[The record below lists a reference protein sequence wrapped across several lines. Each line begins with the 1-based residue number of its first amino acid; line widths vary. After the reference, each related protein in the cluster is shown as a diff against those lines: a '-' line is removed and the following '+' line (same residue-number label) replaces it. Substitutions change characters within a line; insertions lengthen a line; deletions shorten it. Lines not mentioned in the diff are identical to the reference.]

1 MITDFNFQLKN
12 VGIINDAEI
21 NLGRINIVAGDNS
34 TGKSTSS
41 KILYSFLRSNS
52 KSRKEIIKNDL
63 NNQIFDLAMD
73 LFSYDLDEESIGE
86 LKEFINSD
94 FAETDVVDS
103 FNSIKKIY
111 LKNSIKTNDLAN
123 VSKLIDI
130 YLNNGSQLSNTILNY
145 IIGREFGKTLSK
157 SSEVSFSGLF
167 NNNPFEYKGH
177 LKNSGIENNGKLIV
191 ENIFYLD
198 SFSFFD
204 LLSNGG
210 LQNTEHVEHII
221 NSIKDDESNLWAD
234 EINNENI
241 IELEDKIFDIIG
253 GNFILNDNN
262 IIFNDSGQEF
272 LMKNTASGVK
282 QIGIIQMLLNTR
294 KLREN
299 SFLIIDEI
307 EVNLHPKWIIKLAE
321 IITLL
326 ASELNITVYINTHSP
341 LFIEAI
347 RTYSEK
353 LDLLDETNFY
363 LTYPSKEVKNKFDIK
378 YVPTEDLNII
388 FYSLGEPYEILS
400 KISINNQFR

>member
-1 MITDFNFQLKN
+1 MIRDFNFQLKN

-34 TGKSTSS
+34 TGKSVSS

-86 LKEFINSD
+86 LKEFISSD
-94 FAETDVVDS
+94 FAKMDVVDS
-103 FNSIKKIY
+103 FNSINEIY

-130 YLNNGSQLSNTILNY
+130 YLNNGSHLSNAILNY

-167 NNNPFEYKGH
+167 NNNSFEYKGH